1 VQAFLF
7 LQYNFYMNHKIFPIT
22 IAVIEDDAVFRNS
35 VLEVIGQDN
44 SLRIIGTYANAHGF
58 LDELPTLNA
67 SLYWVDINLPDGTG
81 IELVREIKKLQP
93 EALCLMC
100 TLHNDDEHVFKALQA
115 GANGYI
121 LKSTSAA
128 KMLESIDELLAG
140 GAPMSPYIATRVI
153 RSFQKE
159 KPSGLDELSTRENE
173 ILLSLS
179 KGLLYKEIA
188 ALHFISKETVKKH
201 IANIYKKLQVQNRTE
216 AVLKYLNL

>member
-1 VQAFLF
+1 
-7 LQYNFYMNHKIFPIT
+7 MNNKQFPIT
-22 IAVIEDDAVFRNS
+22 IAVIEDDTVFRNS
-35 VLEVIGQDN
+35 VVEVLGQNKD
-44 SLRIIGTYANAHGF
+44 LTVIGTYANTQSF
-58 LDELPTLNA
+58 LNDLAELKA
-67 SLYWVDINLPDGTG
+67 DVYWVDINLPDGTG
-81 IELVREIKKLQP
+81 IELVKQIKKVQP
-93 EALCLMC
+93 YSLCLMC
-100 TLHNDDEHVFKALQA
+100 TLHNDDEHVFRALQA

-121 LKSTSAA
+121 LKNTSAT

-159 KPSGLDELSTRENE
+159 RASELDQLSTRENE

-216 AVLKYLNL
+216 AVLKYLNQ